1 MHASELAPTWKE
13 RLLKLSTHLQ
23 KELGLRE
30 KELATMAEKAQ
41 KAKTE
46 AEKRAHVNKKALRG
60 DERPDLSGCQDSS
73 GSPQEEHSEVHL
85 GGSQQGSPG

>member
-46 AEKRAHVNKKALRG
+46 AEKRSGQQESLRG
-60 DERPDLSGCQDSS
+60 DERPDLSSCQDSS
-73 GSPQEEHSEVHL
+73 GSPQKEHSEVHL

>member
-30 KELATMAEKAQ
+30 KELATMAEKAET
-41 KAKTE
+41 AKTE
-46 AEKRAHVNKKALRG
+46 AEKRAQVNKKARG
-60 DERPDLSGCQDSS
+60 DERPDLSSCQDSS
-73 GSPQEEHSEVHL
+73 GSTLKFTWEDLSKEALAKISA
-85 GGSQQGSPG
+85 